1 MASHIVTAFENE
13 LRDINRKVAEM
24 GGLAEKSVVDS
35 IDALI
40 KRDTILAQRVIA
52 ADTRLDQLQR
62 EIEDDAITLI
72 AKRQPLAVD
81 LREVVSAIRIC
92 NDLERVGDL
101 SKNTAKRVLALKG
114 EYQAPAL
121 LRGVEHMSEI
131 VLEQLTE
138 VLDAFGARDAA
149 RAMAVWKRDGAVD
162 DLYTS
167 LFREL
172 LTYMMEDPRQITMC
186 THLLFAAKNVERI
199 GDHATNIAETVH
211 YLVVGEQLADERPKS
226 DASSMTAVTYPNSKS

>member
-52 ADTRLDQLQR
+52 SDGRLDQLQR
-62 EIEDDAITLI
+62 EIEEDAITLI

-81 LREVVSAIRIC
+81 LREVVSAIRIS
-92 NDLERVGDL
+92 NDLERIGDL
-101 SKNTAKRVLALKG
+101 AKNTAKRVLALKG
-114 EYQAPAL
+114 EYQAAAL

-131 VLEQLTE
+131 VLEQLKE
-138 VLDAFGARDAA
+138 VLDAFGARDAT

-211 YLVVGEQLADERPKS
+211 YLVIGEQLVDERPKS
-226 DASSMTAVTYPNSKS
+226 DTSSLTAVTYPKS

>member
-1 MASHIVTAFENE
+1 MAHIVTAFENE
-13 LRDINRKVAEM
+13 LREINRKVAEM

-40 KRDTILAQRVIA
+40 KRDTILAQRVIG
-52 ADTRLDQLQR
+52 ADVRLDQLQR
-62 EIEDDAITLI
+62 EIEEDAITLI

-81 LREVVSAIRIC
+81 LREVVSAIRIS

-101 SKNTAKRVLALKG
+101 AKNTAKRVLALKG
-114 EYQAPAL
+114 EYQAAAL

-131 VLEQLTE
+131 VLEQLKE
-138 VLDAFGARDAA
+138 VLDAFGARDAT

-226 DASSMTAVTYPNSKS
+226 DASSTTSVAYPQSKA

>member
-13 LRDINRKVAEM
+13 LREINRKVAEM

-52 ADTRLDQLQR
+52 ADSRLDQLQR
-62 EIEDDAITLI
+62 EIEDDAITVI

-81 LREVVSAIRIC
+81 LREVVSAIRIS

-101 SKNTAKRVLALKG
+101 AKNTAKRVLALKG

-131 VLEQLTE
+131 VLEQLKE
-138 VLDAFGARDAA
+138 VLDAFGARDAS

-226 DASSMTAVTYPNSKS
+226 DASSTTSVSYPAKA

>member
-40 KRDTILAQRVIA
+40 KRDTALAQRVIA
-52 ADTRLDQLQR
+52 ADGRLDQFQR

-101 SKNTAKRVLALKG
+101 AKNTAKRVLALKG

-131 VLEQLTE
+131 VLEQLKE
-138 VLDAFGARDAA
+138 VLDAFGARDDK
-149 RAMAVWKRDGAVD
+149 RAMAVWRRDGEVD
-162 DLYTS
+162 DMYTS

-186 THLLFAAKNVERI
+186 THMLFAAKNVERI
-199 GDHATNIAETVH
+199 GDHATNIAETIH
-211 YLVVGEQLADERPKS
+211 YLVVGEQLVDERPKA
-226 DASSMTAVTYPNSKS
+226 DASSLTNVSFPRS

>member
-81 LREVVSAIRIC
+81 LREVVSAIRIS

-101 SKNTAKRVLALKG
+101 AKNTAKRVLALKG
-114 EYQAPAL
+114 EYQATAL

-131 VLEQLTE
+131 VLEQLKE
-138 VLDAFGARDAA
+138 VLDAFGARDAS
-149 RAMAVWKRDGAVD
+149 RAMSVWKRDGAVD

-226 DASSMTAVTYPNSKS
+226 DASSMTSVAYPAKG

>member
-1 MASHIVTAFENE
+1 MANHIVTAFENE

-35 IDALI
+35 VDALT
-40 KRDTILAQRVIA
+40 KRDTILAQRVISS
-52 ADTRLDQLQR
+52 DTRLDQLQR

-72 AKRQPLAVD
+72 ARRQPLAVD

-92 NDLERVGDL
+92 NDLERIGDL

-114 EYQAPAL
+114 EYHAAAL

-131 VLEQLTE
+131 VLEQLKE
-138 VLDAFGARDAA
+138 VLDAFGSRDAN

-199 GDHATNIAETVH
+199 GDHATNIAETIH
-211 YLVVGEQLADERPKS
+211 YLVVGEQLVDERPKS
-226 DASSMTAVTYPNSKS
+226 DTSSMTNVSYPAKA

>member
-13 LRDINRKVAEM
+13 LREINRKVAEM

-52 ADTRLDQLQR
+52 ADARLDQLQR

-81 LREVVSAIRIC
+81 LREVVSAIRIS

-101 SKNTAKRVLALKG
+101 AKNTAKRVLALRG
-114 EYQAPAL
+114 DYQAAAL

-131 VLEQLTE
+131 VLEQLKE
-138 VLDAFGARDAA
+138 VLDAFGARDAN

-226 DASSMTAVTYPNSKS
+226 DASSMTSVAYPAKG

>member
-1 MASHIVTAFENE
+1 MSSHIVTAFENE

-52 ADTRLDQLQR
+52 GDVRIDQLQR
-62 EIEDDAITLI
+62 EIEEDAITLI

-101 SKNTAKRVLALKG
+101 AKNTAKRVLALKG

-131 VLEQLTE
+131 VLEQLKE
-138 VLDAFGARDAA
+138 VLDAFGARDEQ
-149 RAMAVWKRDGAVD
+149 RAMAVWKRDGEVD

-199 GDHATNIAETVH
+199 GDHATNIAETIH
-211 YLVVGEQLADERPKS
+211 YLVVGEQLTDERPKS
-226 DASSMTAVTYPNSKS
+226 DTSSLTSVSYPRS